1 PTDSKP
7 ERITKLLKEQ
17 AKTLNFN
24 DIEFPI
30 DLKGI
35 DKFEKQNNIF
45 INVIGYE
52 NKHININCNNN
63 DPDNIVMPEKGVS
76 IQFKN
81 YQREMKVPFV
91 VYADFESILKP
102 IYTCEP
108 NPEESFTNIYQ
119 RPIPIGFCYYIKS
132 DFME

>member
-1 PTDSKP
+1 
-7 ERITKLLKEQ
+7 
-17 AKTLNFN
+17 LNFN

-45 INVIGYE
+45 INHKYY
-52 NKHININCNNN
+52 CNNN
-63 DPDNIVMPEKGVS
+63 DPDNIVMPEKGAS

-102 IYTCEP
+102 IHTCEP

-119 RPIPIGFCYYIKS
+119 KHIPIGFCYYIKS
-132 DFME
+132 DFMEFTPVTYTAKDRVLTSPK